1 LTAVNTPLRRTK
13 SRFFNKDKARDPAT
27 LASVAAFTAWRLG
40 LATIKQMRSAQ
51 FEIEANAQYFEVL
64 REYLVFLIQVA
75 DRLALARL
83 SLPERRQFTV
93 SMVKRLA
100 ELLAENQSRLLGGAE
115 ADIRGAFIE
124 LFNARA
130 DDYAQADFGQGVGQ
144 DVAFMRLAS
153 VALLAAVAPQ
163 DRAWVADQVMTYEA
177 PSAVA
182 TLRRVIDNVVGTSGA
197 IVAAPDDEA
206 VDGPLPEMPGVD
218 APVDDPIPPE

>member
-1 LTAVNTPLRRTK
+1 MLRRTR
-13 SRFFNKDKARDPAT
+13 SRFFAKDKAREPAT

-51 FEIEANAQYFEVL
+51 FEIEASPQYFAVL
-64 REYLVFLIQVA
+64 REYLVFLVQVA

-100 ELLAENQSRLLGGAE
+100 ELVAENHSRLLGDDE
-115 ADIRGAFIE
+115 ATLRSRFID

-130 DDYAQADFGQGVGQ
+130 DDYAQLDFGEREGQ

-153 VALLAAVAPQ
+153 FALLQAVAPQ
-163 DRAWVADQVMTYEA
+163 DRAWIADQVMSYEA
-177 PSAVA
+177 PGAVR
-182 TLRRVIDNVVGTSGA
+182 TLRKVLDDLVGTAGA
-197 IVAAPDDEA
+197 IVAEPDEDTA
-206 VDGPLPEMPGVD
+206 LP
-218 APVDDPIPPE
+218 ADDPIPPE

>member
-1 LTAVNTPLRRTK
+1 MSTPLRRTK

-40 LATIKQMRSAQ
+40 LATIGQMRTAQ
-51 FEIEANAQYFEVL
+51 FEIEAGPQYFEVL
-64 REYLVFLIQVA
+64 REYLVFLVQVA

-100 ELLAENQSRLLGGAE
+100 ELVAENESRLLAE
-115 ADIRGAFIE
+115 DDRPIRRQFID
-124 LFNARA
+124 LYNSRA
-130 DDYAQADFGQGVGQ
+130 DDYAQLDFGEGVGQ

-153 VALLAAVAPQ
+153 VALTRAVAPQ
-163 DRAWVADQVMTYEA
+163 DRAWVADQVMSFEA
-177 PSAVA
+177 PTAVR
-182 TLRRVIDNVVGTSGA
+182 TLRKVIDDLVGTAGS
-197 IVAAPDDEA
+197 IVAPADDEA
-206 VDGPLPEMPGVD
+206 DGPFPEMPGVD

>member
-1 LTAVNTPLRRTK
+1 VSSPLRRTK

-51 FEIEANAQYFEVL
+51 FEIEASPQYFEVL

-83 SLPERRQFTV
+83 PLPERRVFTV

-100 ELLAENQSRLLGGAE
+100 ELLAENQSRLLGE
-115 ADIRGAFIE
+115 DEEQVRSRFID

-130 DDYAQADFGQGVGQ
+130 DDYAQFDFGEGEGQG
-144 DVAFMRLAS
+144 VAFMRCCS
-153 VALLAAVAPQ
+153 VALLAVVAPQ
-163 DRAWVADQVMTYEA
+163 DRAWVADQVMSFEA
-177 PSAVA
+177 PAA
-182 TLRRVIDNVVGTSGA
+182 MTTLGKVLDNLVGTAGS
-197 IVAAPDDEA
+197 IIAPPDEES
-206 VDGPLPEMPGVD
+206 VDGPLPEMPGAD

>member
-1 LTAVNTPLRRTK
+1 MLRRTR
-13 SRFFNKDKARDPAT
+13 SRFFAKDKAREPAT

-51 FEIEANAQYFEVL
+51 FEIEASPQYFAVL
-64 REYLVFLIQVA
+64 REYLVFLVQVA

-100 ELLAENQSRLLGGAE
+100 ELVAENQSRLLGDDE
-115 ADIRGAFIE
+115 ATLRSRFID

-130 DDYAQADFGQGVGQ
+130 DDYAQLDFGEREGQ

-153 VALLAAVAPQ
+153 FALLQAVAPQ
-163 DRAWVADQVMTYEA
+163 DRAWIADQVMSYEA
-177 PSAVA
+177 PGAVR
-182 TLRRVIDNVVGTSGA
+182 TLRKVLDDLVGTAGA
-197 IVAAPDDEA
+197 IVAEPDEDTA
-206 VDGPLPEMPGVD
+206 LP
-218 APVDDPIPPE
+218 ADDPIPPE